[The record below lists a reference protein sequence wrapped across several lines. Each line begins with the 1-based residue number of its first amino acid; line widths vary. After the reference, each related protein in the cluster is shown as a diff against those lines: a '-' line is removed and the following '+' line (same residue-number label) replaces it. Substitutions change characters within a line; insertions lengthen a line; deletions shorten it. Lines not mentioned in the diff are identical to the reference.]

1 MSSANDNPSPT
12 QDRFADRMMTS
23 VRALGPLCVGIDPH
37 YGKIPKI
44 FGPEGPG
51 AISIWGKAI
60 VAQCQGRVA
69 MVKPQ
74 AGLFERW
81 GAAGVAALESVC
93 QAAHK
98 AGLIVMLDAKRGDI
112 GSTAMGYAEAYM
124 RPNADAYCDAITVN
138 PYMGLDTLE
147 PFIDAAERYD
157 KGVAVLARTSNP
169 GSADFQARDLEGA
182 PLYMRVAEALA
193 PLSKR
198 LQGKNTHWS
207 GLMLVAGAT
216 GPEEARA
223 LRAATP
229 DCPFLV
235 PGYGAQGAGASE
247 AVAGFVTEDDM
258 LMGGLVN
265 ASRSATMP
273 QAAQEAA
280 TAKDWDVAIAT
291 AIAEAQADLIGA
303 VRVG

>member
-1 MSSANDNPSPT
+1 MSGPK
-12 QDRFADRMMTS
+12 QDSGGRFADRMM
-23 VRALGPLCVGIDPH
+23 RAAREQGPLCVGIDPH
-37 YGKIPKI
+37 FGKIPQI

-51 AISIWGKAI
+51 SIALWGQALVERCAGK
-60 VAQCQGRVA
+60 VA

-81 GAAGVAALESVC
+81 GAAGVAALETVC
-93 QAAHK
+93 NAAHQ
-98 AGLIVMLDAKRGDI
+98 AGLLVMLDAKRGDI
-112 GSTAMGYAEAYM
+112 GSTAVGYAEAYL
-124 RPNADAYCDAITVN
+124 RPNASLWADAITVN

-182 PLYMRVAEALA
+182 PLYMRVAESLA
-193 PLSKR
+193 PLAKR
-198 LQGKNTHWS
+198 LQGAETHWS

-223 LRAATP
+223 LRAAAP

-235 PGYGAQGAGASE
+235 PGYGAQGAGASD
-247 AVAGFVTEDDM
+247 AVAGFT
-258 LMGGLVN
+258 
-265 ASRSATMP
+265 P
-273 QAAQEAA
+273 K
-280 TAKDWDVAIAT
+280 TAC
-291 AIAEAQADLIGA
+291 
-303 VRVG
+303 